1 MAQSN
6 DFKYE
11 YNGPVFY
18 YNSILQDNIK
28 LETWANSDDKARSNI
43 LYQIKKKLGYDRRK
57 AGFDIDDDALNIVDY
72 RGEIKEKP
80 EIKYCKRCGMQLN
93 DSGECPR
100 CDLKDPTI
108 DEDDDISSAIIYN
121 TTTWRNKKL
130 RRITA
135 GFNGNRPSDKVFDLY
150 DMGVDPYDII
160 VMFVK
165 WMPEDDIG
173 KMLRANEMDPDM
185 WEEDEDYEDD
195 EY

>member
-1 MAQSN
+1 MAPSN

-100 CDLKDPTI
+100 CDLLDPTV

-121 TTTWRNKKL
+121 TTTWGNKKL

-135 GFNGNRPSDKVFDLY
+135 GFDDNRPSDMVFELL
-150 DMGVDPYDII
+150 DMGVDPEFII
-160 VMFVK
+160 TMFVK
-165 WMPEDDIG
+165 WMPEDDIRD
-173 KMLRANEMDPDM
+173 MLRANAIDEFFED
-185 WEEDEDYEDD
+185 DEDYED
-195 EY
+195 EEIY